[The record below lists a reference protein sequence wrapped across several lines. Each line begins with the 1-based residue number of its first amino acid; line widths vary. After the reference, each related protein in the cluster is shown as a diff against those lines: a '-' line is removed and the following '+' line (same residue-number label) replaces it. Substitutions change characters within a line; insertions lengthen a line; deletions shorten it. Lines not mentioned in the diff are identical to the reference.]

1 MQPALYEAFG
11 LTVLEAMDCGLPTF
25 VTNQGGPAEIII
37 DGVSGFHINPTNGDE
52 SSNKI
57 ADFFQKC
64 REDAGYWTKVS
75 TYYNG
80 NVRL

>member
-1 MQPALYEAFG
+1 MTALYEAFG

-25 VTNQGGPAEIII
+25 VTNQGGPEEIII
-37 DGVSGFHINPTNGDE
+37 DGVSGFHISPTNGDE
-52 SSNKI
+52 SSNKL
-57 ADFFQKC
+57 AASFKNAG
-64 REDAGYWTKVS
+64 RMLGYWTKVS